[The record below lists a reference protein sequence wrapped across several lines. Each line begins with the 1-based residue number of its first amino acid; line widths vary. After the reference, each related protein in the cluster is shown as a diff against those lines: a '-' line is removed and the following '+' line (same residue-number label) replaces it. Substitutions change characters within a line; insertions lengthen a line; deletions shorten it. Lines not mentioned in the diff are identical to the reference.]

1 MVIATHDLRLASRIA
16 GNVVFLE
23 GGVVVETGPARQI
36 FSAPVRERTK
46 RFVSTITAPFHDG
59 A

>member
-16 GNVVFLE
+16 NDVVFLE
-23 GGVVVETGPARQI
+23 AGSVVETGSARRI
-36 FSAPVRERTK
+36 FTAPERERTK
-46 RFVSTITAPFHDG
+46 RFISTITAPFHDG